1 MTTINTCKTQKY
13 PRDMKRTET
22 IGVKLTTTDLSH
34 PYTRDDRGS
43 KINEQPHSDF
53 VGNFVAFFARTSK
66 TIDVL
71 VSVSGIMT

>member
-13 PRDMKRTET
+13 PHDIKRTET
-22 IGVKLTTTDLSH
+22 ILDKHTTTEPSL
-34 PYTRDDRGS
+34 PYDRDDRGS

-53 VGNFVAFFARTSK
+53 VRNFVAFFARTSK